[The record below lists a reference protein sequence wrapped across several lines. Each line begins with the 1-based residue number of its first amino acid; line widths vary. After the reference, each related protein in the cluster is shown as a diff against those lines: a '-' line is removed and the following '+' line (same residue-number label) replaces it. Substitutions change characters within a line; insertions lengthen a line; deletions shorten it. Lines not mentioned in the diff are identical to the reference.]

1 MAPIIN
7 HTGLL
12 LITPAIE
19 IANEDIMPG
28 QPMSS
33 INSVVIKLNHLF
45 IIVSGMRLF
54 YDGCNK

>member
-19 IANEDIMPG
+19 IANEDIIPS
-28 QPMSS
+28 QPIRRVSMVF
-33 INSVVIKLNHLF
+33 INRHSPDN
-45 IIVSGMRLF
+45 
-54 YDGCNK
+54 